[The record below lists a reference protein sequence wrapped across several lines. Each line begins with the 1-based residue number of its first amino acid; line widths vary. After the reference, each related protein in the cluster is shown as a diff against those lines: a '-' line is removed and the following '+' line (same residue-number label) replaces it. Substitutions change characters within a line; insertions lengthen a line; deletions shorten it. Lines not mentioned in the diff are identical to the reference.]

1 MPGPLNGQAGAG
13 GGNECTPARRAWAPG
28 ICYHFCME
36 CFTRRIRGTAWLGLW
51 LLVLSACL
59 PTLAQA
65 VVRGERGDWVEI
77 CTSTGMVRIAT
88 GDAPAGEPSEPPP
101 MTMAACDWCQWH
113 AGVADLPPRSVDVWG
128 WAPPPAGAPVLASRD
143 AVLARPWASAQSRAP
158 PLLRA

>member
-1 MPGPLNGQAGAG
+1 
-13 GGNECTPARRAWAPG
+13 
-28 ICYHFCME
+28 ME